1 MAGRVLIASL
11 CWMSLLTQS
20 AMAQHS
26 YPRVY
31 GPTGHP
37 YGPTQAHYQ
46 YERQYGQPWHGYGG
60 LTTSLHNP
68 GAYPNGYPLGTT
80 GGYGFQVYIGAPGLS
95 FATPGYFGG
104 YAIYGSPGWTVP
116 YPDHAA
122 VRQPSAFLPDSNIPV
137 FNEPAP
143 QAKIDPVT
151 RPPLPSTTE
160 QKLRSLQS
168 QSKGDELTRRQ
179 AWAQAYVEYKRAVSY
194 AEDRSEAH
202 FRLAINLL
210 TTRHYETAAIHLKR
224 ALFLDPQ
231 LPHSTLRLADIYG
244 PNSELTVNS
253 LISRLMQNVEE
264 DVGNPER
271 LFLLG
276 VALHFNGDP
285 RGREL
290 LAMGDQLSGHA
301 AHFQVFLTDAA
312 AASGGDGAQPA
323 GVAPAAV
330 PLPPP
335 PLPGVPAPKTPVI
348 TAPQSSQPLDPPP
361 RPQGGLPPAPLPTAP
376 SGVLPEVPAPVDG
389 PVLIPNP

>member
-1 MAGRVLIASL
+1 MAGRLLIASL
-11 CWMSLLTQS
+11 CWVSLLSQS
-20 AMAQHS
+20 VVAQHS

-46 YERQYGQPWHGYGG
+46 YERQYGHPWHGYGG
-60 LTTSLHNP
+60 STTTLHNV

-80 GGYGFQVYIGAPGLS
+80 GGYGFQVYFYAPGLS
-95 FATPGYFGG
+95 FATPGYVGNSL
-104 YAIYGSPGWTVP
+104 IYGSPGWTVP
-116 YPDHAA
+116 FPDHAA
-122 VRQPSAFLPDSNIPV
+122 VRQPSAFIPDTNLPI
-137 FNEPAP
+137 FNEPVP

-168 QSKGDELTRRQ
+168 QSKGDELMRRQ

-202 FRLAINLL
+202 FRLGINLL
-210 TTRHYETAAIHLKR
+210 TTRHYETAAFHLKR

-231 LPHSTLRLADIYG
+231 LPQSTLRLADVFG
-244 PNSELTVNS
+244 PTSELTANS

-276 VALHFNGDP
+276 LALHFNGDP

-301 AHFQVFLTDAA
+301 AHFQVFLADVTAVPGGAA
-312 AASGGDGAQPA
+312 AQPA
-323 GVAPAAV
+323 GATPAGV

-335 PLPGVPAPKTPVI
+335 PLLDVPAPKTPVI
-348 TAPQSSQPLDPPP
+348 TAPQSSPPLDQAP
-361 RPQGGLPPAPLPTAP
+361 RPQGRLPPAPLPTGAP
-376 SGVLPEVPAPVDG
+376 GEVPEVPAPTDG